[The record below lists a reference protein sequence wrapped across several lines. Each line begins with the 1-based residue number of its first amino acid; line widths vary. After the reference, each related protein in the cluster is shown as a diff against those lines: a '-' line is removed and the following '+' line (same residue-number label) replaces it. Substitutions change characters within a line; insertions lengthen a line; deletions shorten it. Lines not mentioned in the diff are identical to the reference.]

1 MKYYLR
7 ALQKFA
13 VFSGRA
19 SRKEYWYF
27 ILFSFLIA
35 IFMAMADGAIGSILG
50 YNQPILY
57 FVYLAAMLIPGL
69 AVLTRRLH
77 DIGKDGTW
85 FFIYFIPLIGG
96 IWLLIL
102 LATESNYGENKYGP
116 HPDDDFEESNPD
128 ILDTSD
134 FVNASQSNTT
144 ESAQTASPEPKG
156 QSNFT
161 KGRYSKSSENYR
173 RS

>member
-7 ALQKFA
+7 ALQKYA

-27 ILFSFLIA
+27 VLFSFLIA
-35 IFMAMADGAIGSILG
+35 IFMAMADGVIGSILG
-50 YNQPILY
+50 YEFPILY
-57 FVYLAAMLIPGL
+57 MVYLFAMLIPGF

-77 DIGKDGTW
+77 DIDKSGTW

-102 LATESNYGENKYGP
+102 LATESHYGENKYGP
-116 HPDDDFEESNPD
+116 HPDDDFVESNPD

-134 FVNASQSNTT
+134 FVNPTNSTKTERVQATSQKP
-144 ESAQTASPEPKG
+144 ESQT
-156 QSNFT
+156 NFT
-161 KGRYSKSSENYR
+161 KGRYSKSSDNYR
-173 RS
+173 KS